1 MRFKKMN
8 KKIFTLLLLVFV
20 LISMSAVSSADLN
33 DTDTA
38 LAVSDSSDIVAA
50 PANNNSDV
58 LGINENQDTLQV
70 PDSDDILG
78 AEPLDVDDWKKP
90 NPTMNQGESNP
101 TWIIFYGEFD
111 GDYKSGVPVKLTVD
125 KDYRA
130 TTGSDGKATFDLSEV
145 APGTYTGQYRVEGS
159 DYSWDYYAQYSF
171 PLTVVGDTPS
181 KTTVYLENVN
191 GVASI
196 EMNEGDDETFTAGVY
211 ADSMGA
217 NPMEGLNLKL
227 TAGSNTLNAVSDANG
242 EATFDLSTVT
252 HGTYTASI
260 GVDSDTYE
268 EDTPLTFA
276 LTVTGQKTSVHISD
290 SRGVPAIIMT
300 EGEHETYYVIV
311 EDMDYNYPISG
322 VRVKLTAGD
331 NVVYATSDS
340 DGEATLDLSTVTAG
354 NYNAVTVVDDDN
366 YESSDSV
373 PLTLTV
379 NENAKTSVVISD
391 YPGSVEITEGDA
403 GNFYVFVYDNL
414 QDANPVSGV
423 NVKLTAGT
431 TVVSA
436 VSDSMGQAS
445 FDLSSV
451 PAGTYTPSVV
461 VDDANYKSN
470 TVTFDL
476 TVNPGTKTNVNL
488 VNINQLTEIIMYE
501 GENPI
506 CDFQVLDSDTMEVD
520 GVNVKLT
527 AGSTELNVTSQNGGL
542 ASFDLS
548 TVPVGDYT
556 ASVVVDDDDYKS
568 NTVTFHLVVNS
579 KAESYLS
586 ADRFADGLTI
596 NVGDHVLLNATLEDF
611 ITGISGA
618 TVVFLLNDT
627 EYTNVT
633 DENGKATFDLS
644 GIPVGEYLVNYR
656 FDGNDQYKASNL
668 TVNDQ
673 LTVSKIATEI
683 EVTNSTLDL
692 NVNDEVDSGATLT
705 PADAGALT
713 YSSSNETVA
722 VVVDGK
728 IQALAAGETTITVS
742 FAGNENYTAAD
753 DKTIEVTVSKIAT
766 EITVENATLSLNVN
780 DEVDSGATLTP
791 ADAGALTYS
800 SSNETVAVVVNGKIQ
815 ALAAGTAVITVSFAG
830 NDTYAAAEDKTIE
843 VTVSKIATTI
853 TVNQDSFDLK
863 VNDQVDSGATL
874 TPADAGNLT
883 YTSSNETVAVV
894 VDGKINALAA
904 GTTNITVSF
913 AGNENYTAAES
924 KTIEVTVSLIQAY
937 WYYVLPSMAPE
948 LDGAEIS
955 LNVGDSF
962 PPCYAED
969 DNGNYLP
976 NGQPVKVQFNETCII
991 DTTVYDNVGSF
1002 SVDISG
1008 VNPGTY
1014 TVTFSSP
1021 GYTTATATVT
1031 ISKIATEIT
1040 VENATLSLNVND
1052 EVDSGATLT
1061 PADAGNLTYTSSNE
1075 TVAVV
1080 VNGKIQALAVGTAV
1094 ITVSFAGDDTYAA
1107 ADNKTIIVN
1116 VGLNDA
1122 SVSVNNETLD
1132 LKVDDNFTIVA
1143 TTVPENLNV
1152 TYTSSN
1158 ESVATVDAQGNV
1170 EAVGAGTATIT
1181 VSVGGD
1187 GVYALNTTEVAVTV
1201 TLNDASVI
1209 ADNMELK
1216 VGENGNISY
1225 LTDPDDLN
1233 VTFVPDDSG
1242 VVNVTADGTVTA
1254 LKEGTAQITVKVG
1267 GDGVYAENSTVI
1279 TVTVTLNDASVIA
1292 DNMELKVGE
1301 NGNISYLTDP
1311 DDLNVTFVPDDSGVV
1326 NVTADGTVT
1335 ALKEGTAQI
1344 TVKVGGDGV
1353 YAENST
1359 VITVTVTLNDASVSA
1374 ENMELKIGENGNIN
1388 YTTSPSG
1395 LNVSFVPDDS
1405 GIVDVSDNG
1414 TVTAL
1419 KEGVANVTVLV
1430 GDGKK
1435 YALNSTVITVTVTLN
1450 DAKWTYLDFI
1460 WGEEHKLDGAT
1471 LMLPWNYSPTCF
1483 VKDANKTG
1491 LPAGTNIT
1499 IFCQGDEN
1507 YTINSVVQDDG
1518 QFSVDISD
1526 IALGKYKVT
1535 FSAGDAYTTATATV
1549 TIIKGLTEITVE
1561 NETVSLKV
1569 GEEVGSGATL
1579 TPADAGN
1586 LTYTSSNES
1595 VAVVV
1600 DGKIK
1605 AIAAGTANIT
1615 VSFAENDRYYAATN
1629 KTITVTVTL
1638 NDASVTVNNETLD
1651 LKVGD
1656 TFTIVPTTVPEGL
1669 NVTYVPDESGVYSVD
1684 DNGVVTALKN
1694 GTGSIIV
1701 KVGGDGVYAENS
1713 TTVTVTVSKIP
1724 TEIIVQNNTWYMEV
1738 GDISEGNATL
1748 TPADAGNLTYTSMS
1762 PSVIK
1767 VENGKLV
1774 AVAEGKANV
1783 VVTFNGN
1790 DKYSQ
1795 AESVFI
1801 TVMVSKVPTEIN
1813 ITNATVDMEVNDE
1826 VATGAALTPADAG
1839 NVTYAVSNSSVVKVE
1854 DGKIVA
1860 LAEGSAVITVSFN
1873 GTDKYAAAEDKTIEV
1888 TVNLKDASV
1897 SVNNESVDLNV
1908 DDTFTIVPT
1917 TVPEG
1922 LNVTYVPD
1930 ESGVYSVDDNGVVTA
1945 LKNGTGS
1952 IIVKVGGD
1960 GVYAENT
1967 TTVTVTVSK
1976 VPTEI
1981 SIENA
1986 TVDMEVTDEVAT
1998 GAALTPADAGNVT
2011 YAVSNSSVVK
2021 VEDGKI
2027 VALAE
2032 GSAVITVSFNGTD
2045 KYAAAEDKT
2054 IEVTVNLKDASVS
2067 VNNETV
2073 DLNVD
2078 DTFTIVPTTVPEGLN
2093 VTYVPDES
2101 GVYSVDDNGVVT
2113 ALKNGTG
2120 SIIVKVGGDGV
2131 YAENTTTVT
2140 VTVSKIPTEILIQ
2153 NKTLDMVID
2162 DIADPVVSLMPS
2174 NAGNLSFKVSDTSV
2188 ILVNGHGNVMAVGEG
2203 TATVTV
2209 SFGGNDKYLPSN
2221 ATITVTVSKIP
2232 TEISVDPASLDLVVG
2247 NESAIAA
2254 TLTPADAGNVTFTS
2268 SDDSVVTVDD
2278 KGNVVAVGEGTA
2290 TVTVSFAGDDKY
2302 AAAENV
2308 TVSVSVAPKPKEN
2321 ATISIDAPA
2330 EASEGDNVTVTVTLP
2345 EDATGTVTIGN
2356 EVVPVKNGTAS
2367 AVLTNLPAGNTTVPI
2382 TYSGDD
2388 KYNPIETGVN
2398 ISVKEDTS
2406 IIISAPDVTKY
2417 FHGSERFVVNV
2428 TDSKGAPLVNKSV
2441 TIVINGVPYTRTTN
2455 ANGTTS
2461 IPLGLNSGVYNVTV
2475 TVDNNTVNSVV
2486 TILPTVNG
2494 TDVVKMYRNGTQYF
2508 ATFRDSQGNYLKAG
2522 ETVRFNINGVM
2533 YDRKV
2538 SGNEGLAKLNIN
2550 LEAGE
2555 YVITAMNPVT
2565 GEMASNNITVL
2576 SRFTE
2581 NKDLTKYYRNAS
2593 QYTVKVIGDDG
2604 KPVGAGETVRF
2615 NINGVF
2621 YERTTNASG
2630 VAKLNINLQPGDYI
2644 ITAEYKGDMVSNNIK
2659 VLPVLSA
2666 KDITMKYRDGTQ
2678 FKATLVDSQGK
2689 PYAGQTVTFNI
2700 NGVFYNRVTGS
2711 DGIAKL
2717 NINLMPGEYIITS
2730 SYNGSNIAN
2739 TVKITG

>member
-1 MRFKKMN
+1 
-8 KKIFTLLLLVFV
+8 
-20 LISMSAVSSADLN
+20 MSAVSSADLN

-722 VVVDGK
+722 VV

-800 SSNETVAVVVNGKIQ
+800 SSNETVAVV

-1279 TVTVTLNDASVIA
+1279 TVTVTLNDASV
-1292 DNMELKVGE
+1292 
-1301 NGNISYLTDP
+1301 
-1311 DDLNVTFVPDDSGVV
+1311 
-1326 NVTADGTVT
+1326 
-1335 ALKEGTAQI
+1335 
-1344 TVKVGGDGV
+1344 
-1353 YAENST
+1353 
-1359 VITVTVTLNDASVSA
+1359 SA

-1684 DNGVVTALKN
+1684 ENGVVTALKE
-1694 GTGSIIV
+1694 GTGSITV

-1854 DGKIVA
+1854 DG
-1860 LAEGSAVITVSFN
+1860 N
-1873 GTDKYAAAEDKTIEV
+1873 C
-1888 TVNLKDASV
+1888 
-1897 SVNNESVDLNV
+1897 
-1908 DDTFTIVPT
+1908 
-1917 TVPEG
+1917 
-1922 LNVTYVPD
+1922 
-1930 ESGVYSVDDNGVVTA
+1930 
-1945 LKNGTGS
+1945 
-1952 IIVKVGGD
+1952 
-1960 GVYAENT
+1960 
-1967 TTVTVTVSK
+1967 
-1976 VPTEI
+1976 
-1981 SIENA
+1981 
-1986 TVDMEVTDEVAT
+1986 
-1998 GAALTPADAGNVT
+1998 
-2011 YAVSNSSVVK
+2011 
-2021 VEDGKI
+2021 
-2027 VALAE
+2027 
-2032 GSAVITVSFNGTD
+2032 
-2045 KYAAAEDKT
+2045 
-2054 IEVTVNLKDASVS
+2054 
-2067 VNNETV
+2067 
-2073 DLNVD
+2073 
-2078 DTFTIVPTTVPEGLN
+2078 
-2093 VTYVPDES
+2093 
-2101 GVYSVDDNGVVT
+2101 
-2113 ALKNGTG
+2113 
-2120 SIIVKVGGDGV
+2120 
-2131 YAENTTTVT
+2131 
-2140 VTVSKIPTEILIQ
+2140 
-2153 NKTLDMVID
+2153 
-2162 DIADPVVSLMPS
+2162 
-2174 NAGNLSFKVSDTSV
+2174 
-2188 ILVNGHGNVMAVGEG
+2188 
-2203 TATVTV
+2203 
-2209 SFGGNDKYLPSN
+2209 
-2221 ATITVTVSKIP
+2221 
-2232 TEISVDPASLDLVVG
+2232 
-2247 NESAIAA
+2247 
-2254 TLTPADAGNVTFTS
+2254 
-2268 SDDSVVTVDD
+2268 
-2278 KGNVVAVGEGTA
+2278 
-2290 TVTVSFAGDDKY
+2290 
-2302 AAAENV
+2302 
-2308 TVSVSVAPKPKEN
+2308 
-2321 ATISIDAPA
+2321 
-2330 EASEGDNVTVTVTLP
+2330 
-2345 EDATGTVTIGN
+2345 
-2356 EVVPVKNGTAS
+2356 
-2367 AVLTNLPAGNTTVPI
+2367 
-2382 TYSGDD
+2382 
-2388 KYNPIETGVN
+2388 
-2398 ISVKEDTS
+2398 
-2406 IIISAPDVTKY
+2406 
-2417 FHGSERFVVNV
+2417 
-2428 TDSKGAPLVNKSV
+2428 
-2441 TIVINGVPYTRTTN
+2441 
-2455 ANGTTS
+2455 
-2461 IPLGLNSGVYNVTV
+2461 
-2475 TVDNNTVNSVV
+2475 
-2486 TILPTVNG
+2486 
-2494 TDVVKMYRNGTQYF
+2494 
-2508 ATFRDSQGNYLKAG
+2508 
-2522 ETVRFNINGVM
+2522 
-2533 YDRKV
+2533 
-2538 SGNEGLAKLNIN
+2538 
-2550 LEAGE
+2550 
-2555 YVITAMNPVT
+2555 
-2565 GEMASNNITVL
+2565 
-2576 SRFTE
+2576 
-2581 NKDLTKYYRNAS
+2581 YYCF
-2593 QYTVKVIGDDG
+2593 I
-2604 KPVGAGETVRF
+2604 
-2615 NINGVF
+2615 
-2621 YERTTNASG
+2621 
-2630 VAKLNINLQPGDYI
+2630 
-2644 ITAEYKGDMVSNNIK
+2644 
-2659 VLPVLSA
+2659 
-2666 KDITMKYRDGTQ
+2666 
-2678 FKATLVDSQGK
+2678 
-2689 PYAGQTVTFNI
+2689 
-2700 NGVFYNRVTGS
+2700 
-2711 DGIAKL
+2711 
-2717 NINLMPGEYIITS
+2717 
-2730 SYNGSNIAN
+2730 
-2739 TVKITG
+2739 